1 MFQFYNDIGMH
12 PGVQIPDADV
22 LKLGVEFHNVEDY
35 IRDRLLPH
43 LGLEAVN

>member
-1 MFQFYNDIGMH
+1 MFQFYNEVGMH
-12 PGVQIPDADV
+12 PGVQLPDPEV

-43 LGLEAVN
+43 LGLQAVN